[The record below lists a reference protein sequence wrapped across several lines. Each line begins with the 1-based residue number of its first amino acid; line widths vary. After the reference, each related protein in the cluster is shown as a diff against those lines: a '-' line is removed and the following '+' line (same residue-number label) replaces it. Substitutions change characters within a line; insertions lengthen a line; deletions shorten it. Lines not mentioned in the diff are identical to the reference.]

1 MHAGW
6 KAATQPGTDENGSNG
21 GSSSAN
27 ANANNTV
34 NNNSHN
40 KGKEPAKGG
49 LPKTGDNL
57 TLVGSAGALVAAI
70 AGLIAASVLR
80 RKKMN

>member
-6 KAATQPGTDENGSNG
+6 KAATQPGTDENGGNG

-27 ANANNTV
+27 ANANASTV
-34 NNNSHN
+34 NNSHN
-40 KGKEPAKGG
+40 KGKKPAKGD
-49 LPKTGDNL
+49 LPKTGDSL

-70 AGLIAASVLR
+70 AALIAASVLR